1 MRFAASIEIG
11 GKGCANLCMVVQK
24 HLRVRQEPGRRVIS
38 RDLQYAGHVCAVLL
52 LTDKNYPAEGQR
64 RRHPWGLRKLPI
76 EGEAGP
82 GAQVIAEPVLGSGIL
97 AT

>member
-24 HLRVRQEPGRRVIS
+24 HLRVRQEPDRRVIS
-38 RDLQYAGHVCAVLL
+38 RDLQYADHACAVLL

-64 RRHPWGLRKLPI
+64 RRQPWGMRKLPI

>member
-24 HLRVRQEPGRRVIS
+24 HLRVRQEPDRRVIS

-52 LTDKNYPAEGQR
+52 LTDKNYPAEGK
-64 RRHPWGLRKLPI
+64 G
-76 EGEAGP
+76 GGNP
-82 GAQVIAEPVLGSGIL
+82 GGCGNFR
-97 AT
+97 

>member
-38 RDLQYAGHVCAVLL
+38 RDLQYADHACAVLL

-64 RRHPWGLRKLPI
+64 RRQPWGMRKLPI

-82 GAQVIAEPVLGSGIL
+82 VAQVIAEPVLGSGIL